1 MKASLDFLLNGERV
15 SLAGENGSRT
25 LLTWLREARGLVGTK
40 EGCAEGDCGA
50 CTVVLA
56 QSSAKRKLDYL
67 PVNACILC
75 IGALEGKEVITVDGL
90 KALNGGA
97 LHPVQQAMVDC
108 HGSQCGFCTPG
119 FVMALYAHHKSN
131 GSLERDALCDAI
143 AGNLCRCTGYRPILE
158 AGSRA
163 RTLSNPK
170 QESAEDAARAQ
181 RIAALPKETTRIR
194 SFFSPLGVAELA
206 GFLLEHPQATILAG
220 GTDAGLMITK
230 QHRDP
235 VEMAYVGRIAELK
248 ALHEAKEHLQIGA
261 AVTYAEA
268 FGALAGIHADIGE
281 LLRRFGAMQVRATG
295 TLAGNIANGSPI
307 GDSMPVLLALG
318 ASVELQ
324 KGSRKRTVSLDDF
337 YTGYRKTVLQPAEF
351 IRSVRVPKLAPGARF
366 AVYKLAK
373 RLDQDIS
380 AVCAALHLASGEARF
395 AFGGMA
401 ATPARARKAEA
412 GYSRG
417 IEAACAALAEDFK
430 PLSDQRASAWYRLTA
445 AQNLLRK
452 FDAGR
457 SSREIFAFD

>member
-15 SLAGENGSRT
+15 SLADENGTRT

-56 QSSAKRKLDYL
+56 QLSSKGKLEYL

-119 FVMALYAHHKSN
+119 FVMALYAHYKNDN
-131 GSLERDALCDAI
+131 GISVADAI

-163 RTLSNPK
+163 RALCNPER
-170 QESAEDAARAQ
+170 ESTDDAARAK
-181 RIAALPKETTRIR
+181 RIAALPKDATRIK
-194 SFFSPLGVAELA
+194 SFFSPLSVAELA
-206 GFLLEHPQATILAG
+206 SFLVEHPQATILAG
-220 GTDAGLMITK
+220 GTDAGLWITK
-230 QHRDP
+230 QHRDLDE
-235 VEMAYVGRIAELK
+235 VAYVGRVAELK
-248 ALHEAKEHLQIGA
+248 GIQETRKELEIGA

-268 FGALAGIHADIGE
+268 HEALAGVHADIGE
-281 LLRRFGAMQVRATG
+281 LLRRFGAVQVRAAG

-318 ASVELQ
+318 ASLELQ
-324 KGSRKRTVSLDDF
+324 KGNSRRIVSLDNF
-337 YTGYRKTVLQPAEF
+337 YTGYRKNLLQPAEF

-373 RLDQDIS
+373 RFDQDIS
-380 AVCAALHLASGEARF
+380 AVCAAFHVASGEARF

-401 ATPARARKAEA
+401 PTPARAKKAEA
-412 GYSRG
+412 SYAKG

-430 PLSDQRASAWYRLTA
+430 PLSDQRASAWYRITA

-452 FDAGR
+452 FGAGL
-457 SSREIFAFD
+457 SPREIFAFD